1 MAKARSFL
9 GRIGRAAPLGAV
21 VLALVLA
28 GAGIA
33 QAQYYYY
40 GPPRPPAPVPQQ
52 RGGGFFGFFEPYQR
66 ILPRSMQRQQEAPQQ
81 ERPVDYSRAPAPKKQ
96 DTVPERNVVVLG
108 DAMADWLAYGL
119 EDAFAEQP
127 DIGVIR
133 KHRTVS
139 GLIRYQPRGAP
150 EDWVAAAHDILAN
163 EKPNAILIMLGLND
177 RQSIREA
184 APNPKA
190 KGDTKSDN
198 KTDAAGQQ
206 KPDAQTRSTEAGQV
220 PDDEQDEAPATVAP
234 ERGART
240 TAGGVHEFR
249 SEKWIELYKK
259 KIADMIA
266 VARTK
271 GVPVLW
277 VGLPAIRGQRSTQD
291 VLLLNSLFREEASKA
306 GITYVDVW
314 DGFVDERGAF
324 LNSGPDLEGQ
334 TRRLRSSDG
343 VYFTRAGARKLA
355 HYAER
360 ELTRLFSNRGMPM
373 ALPSEPGT
381 PDVAARPGV
390 PAPRPLAGPIV
401 PLNASSVGTTELL
414 GGAGSRPAN
423 VDAIAAR
430 ILVKGEPL
438 PPPPGRAD
446 DFAWPRREVG
456 APDNLALIESP
467 APVSTIAPTALLAPA
482 ETSSTGSEPAA
493 AAASQR
499 PRTAQPAT
507 STGSAPAQQ
516 KQPPRRANA
525 DNAPRPPMGIG
536 PSAQIPQQR
545 RGFFPFFW

>member
-1 MAKARSFL
+1 MARRRSFL
-9 GRIGRAAPLGAV
+9 ERIGRAAPLGAV
-21 VLALVLA
+21 VLTLVLA
-28 GAGIA
+28 GAEIA

-40 GPPRPPAPVPQQ
+40 GPPRPPAPVQQ
-52 RGGGFFGFFEPYQR
+52 RGGGGFFGFFEPYRR
-66 ILPRSMQRQQEAPQQ
+66 ILPPSMRQQQEAPRE
-81 ERPVDYSRAPAPKKQ
+81 ERPADYSRAPAPKKQ

-163 EKPNAILIMLGLND
+163 EKPNAVLIMLGLND

-190 KGDTKSDN
+190 KSDSKNDN

-206 KPDAQTRSTEAGQV
+206 KQDGQAQPAEAAQV
-220 PDDEQDEAPATVAP
+220 PDDEQEETPAVAAP
-234 ERGART
+234 ERNART
-240 TAGGVHEFR
+240 AAGGTHEFR

-314 DGFVDERGAF
+314 DGFVDERGTF

-334 TRRLRSSDG
+334 TRRLRSADG

-355 HYAER
+355 HFAER
-360 ELTRLFSNRGMPM
+360 ELTRLFQNRGMPM

-381 PDVAARPGV
+381 PDVAARPGL

-401 PLNASSVGTTELL
+401 PLNASSVGTSELL

-456 APDNLALIESP
+456 APDNLALTESAPP
-467 APVSTIAPTALLAPA
+467 ASTIAPTASLAPA
-482 ETSSTGSEPAA
+482 EGSSAASEAGAA
-493 AAASQR
+493 APQR
-499 PRTAQPAT
+499 ARAQPASA
-507 STGSAPAQQ
+507 STGSAATQQ

-525 DNAPRPPMGIG
+525 DNVPRPPMGIG
-536 PSAQIPQQR
+536 PSAQQQR